1 MRSVRAGWYVFNEK
15 ALIPSD
21 EFPWDAY
28 ESCLFRYAMYE
39 AYDTNTA
46 YDSVQRFSTELKRA
60 GKLYNHVRGVY
71 NPVSRL
77 KESYV
82 DKIYGGALDFETLE
96 TGAIPLV
103 FVDDANADVLR
114 DALRNVWLES
124 NLRLNKDL
132 YVRQGALL
140 GDVAWKV
147 VDDPQRGK
155 VRMEILHPGKIK
167 EFDVD
172 AVHNVKR
179 IVIEYERDDPET
191 GRSYLYTEEID
202 KERFTTYKDGVPFAF
217 EEDREG
223 QRLASWPNVYGFVP
237 VVLVQHR
244 NVGRKRGA
252 NAFYAQI
259 GKIDELNDS
268 ASLLG
273 DAVRKGVNP
282 MLRATGL
289 RPGTKVEINDT
300 ERDEVPILYIPEG
313 ATLEPLAPQLD
324 AASAG
329 VNIDRLLLEL
339 ERDLPELALHRLR
352 EGGNLTAPGVRSAY
366 SDAVGRFRS
375 AMSAYDDG
383 LIRAQKMALSIGGF
397 RGYEGFAGITLESYA
412 AGELEHYIKDRPII
426 EDALSKL
433 DRITILS
440 SLSDRPEV
448 ARLVLEELSFSQQQ
462 IDDILATMTET
473 AERQT
478 RAAVRGMADAWFG
491 GAREEGDDGDEQPEP
506 ETEAAP
512 ETPTV
517 AA

>member
-1 MRSVRAGWYVFNEK
+1 MRSVRAGWYAFNEQ

-21 EFPWDAY
+21 EFPWDDY
-28 ESCLFRYAMYE
+28 ESCLFRYAMYA

-46 YDSVQRFSTELKRA
+46 YDSVQRFSTALKRS
-60 GKLYNHVRGVY
+60 GQLYKHIRGIY

-77 KESYV
+77 TESYV

-103 FVDDANADVLR
+103 FANDANADALR
-114 DALRNVWLES
+114 NALRNVWLWS

-140 GDVAWKV
+140 GDVAWKI
-147 VDDPQRGK
+147 VDDSQRGK
-155 VRMEILHPGKIK
+155 VRMELLHPGKIR

-191 GRSYLYTEEID
+191 GRSYVYTEEID
-202 KERFTTYKDGVPFAF
+202 QERFATYKDGEPFAF
-217 EEDREG
+217 VEDQEG
-223 QRLASWPNVYGFVP
+223 QRVPAWPNVYGFVP

-244 NVGRKRGA
+244 NVGRQRGA
-252 NAFYAQI
+252 NAFYAQV

-273 DAVRKGVNP
+273 DAVRKAVNP
-282 MLRATGL
+282 MLRATGF
-289 RPGTKVEINDT
+289 RSGTKIEVSST
-300 ERDEVPILYIPEG
+300 ERDEIPILYGPEG
-313 ATLEPLAPQLD
+313 TSIEPLTPQLD
-324 AASAG
+324 AVAAG
-329 VNIDRLLLEL
+329 VNIDRLLMEL
-339 ERDLPELALHRLR
+339 ERDLPELSMHRLR

-366 SDAVGRFRS
+366 SDAIGRYRS

-397 RGYEGFAGITLESYA
+397 RGYDGFAGITLDSYT

-426 EDALSKL
+426 EDALSKQ
-433 DRITILS
+433 DRIMILS
-440 SLSDRPEV
+440 NLSDRPEV

-462 IDDILATMTET
+462 IDEILMTIIET

-478 RAAVRGMADAWFG
+478 RAAVRGMAEAWFS
-491 GAREEGDDGDEQPEP
+491 GAQGDDDDNEQPEA
-506 ETEAAP
+506 EATG
-512 ETPTV
+512 TP
-517 AA
+517 AAAA